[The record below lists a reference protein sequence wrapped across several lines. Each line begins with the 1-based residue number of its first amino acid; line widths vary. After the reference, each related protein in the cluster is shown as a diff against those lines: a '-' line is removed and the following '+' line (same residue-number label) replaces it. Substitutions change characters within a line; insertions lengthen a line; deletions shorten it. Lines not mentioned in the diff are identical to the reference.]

1 MRERRIIRNEMLA
14 EHYTKAVLDSGLTV
28 LIYEMPQKSS
38 VSVQLSAA
46 IGSVTKRFELDGVVT
61 ELPAGVAHF
70 LEHKLFE
77 SEQGDAF
84 TLFAKTG
91 ASANAFTSFDRTTF
105 LFNTTIHALESLRI
119 LIRFVNAPHFTE
131 QSVAKEQGIIGEEI
145 RMYEDD
151 PGWQLIFSLFRL
163 LYKELPINEDI
174 AGSRQSIA
182 QITPQ
187 MLYDCCKAFYAPQN
201 MVLTVAG
208 NISADD
214 VLAVCEQEYA
224 ALSFAQHSSREL
236 FVEEPAAIV
245 APFASRSMEV
255 AQRMFAMGYKEKPMP
270 AADRIRRETMM
281 DMLLDLVAGESTEF
295 YRELYEQGLINDSFS
310 GGYYT
315 GEGYLCTYFEG
326 ESPEPQKLM
335 QLLQQRIAQLKQQGF
350 DPQLFEERRRS
361 AYGDAVCLFDS
372 VDAVANNLTYCHFK
386 NCEIY
391 DIMNV
396 IDSITCDELHE
407 MLCGL
412 FDESCCALSVIEPNF
427 EGAIKE

>member
-1 MRERRIIRNEMLA
+1 MTKRSIIRHEKLG
-14 EHYTKAVLDSGLTV
+14 EQYVKAVLENGLTV
-28 LIYEMPQKSS
+28 LVYEMPHKSS

-46 IGSVTKRFELDGVVT
+46 IGSVTKCFELDGQTT

-91 ASANAFTSFDRTTF
+91 ASANAFTSFDRTTY
-105 LFNTTIHALESLRI
+105 LFNTTINALQSLRI

-131 QSVAKEQGIIGEEI
+131 QTVAKEQGIIGEEI

-163 LYKELPINEDI
+163 LYKDLPINEDI
-174 AGSRQSIA
+174 AGSRESIA

-187 MLYDCCKAFYAPQN
+187 MLYDCCKAFYAPKN
-201 MVLTVAG
+201 MVLAVAG
-208 NISADD
+208 NISAED

-224 ALSFAQHSSREL
+224 QIKTEQHISREL
-236 FVEEPAAIV
+236 PVDEQQEIV
-245 APFASRSMEV
+245 APFSSRSMEV
-255 AQRMFAMGYKEKPMP
+255 AQRMFAMGYKEQPL
-270 AADRIRRETMM
+270 AEADRIRRETMM

-295 YRELYEQGLINDSFS
+295 YRALYEEGLINDSFS

-315 GEGYLCTYFEG
+315 GSGYLCTYFEG
-326 ESPEPQKLM
+326 ESCDPQQVAQRLKA
-335 QLLQQRIAQLKQQGF
+335 RIAELKEQGF

-361 AYGDAVCLFDS
+361 AFGDAVCLFDS

-396 IDSITCDELHE
+396 IDTITCEEMQE
-407 MLCGL
+407 MLQGL
-412 FDESCCALSVIEPNF
+412 FCEERSALCVIEPNC
-427 EGAIKE
+427 

>member
-1 MRERRIIRNEMLA
+1 MREQRIIRNEKLA

-46 IGSVTKRFELDGVVT
+46 IGSVTKHFELDGQTV

-84 TLFAKTG
+84 TLFAQTG
-91 ASANAFTSFDRTTF
+91 ASANAFTSFDRTTY
-105 LFNTTIHALESLRI
+105 LFNTSINEFDALRI

-163 LYKELPINEDI
+163 LYKNLPINEDI
-174 AGSRQSIA
+174 AGSRQSIS

-187 MLYDCCKAFYAPQN
+187 MLYDCCKAFYAPHN
-201 MVLTVAG
+201 MVLAVAG
-208 NISADD
+208 NISAED
-214 VLAVCEQEYA
+214 VLAVCEEEYA
-224 ALSFAQHSSREL
+224 ALKQENHSSREL
-236 FVEEPAAIV
+236 PVAEPQEIV
-245 APFASRSMEV
+245 APFSSRSMEV
-255 AQRMFAMGYKEKPMP
+255 AQRMFAMGYKEQPLCEE
-270 AADRIRRETMM
+270 DRIRHETML

-295 YRELYEQGLINDSFS
+295 YRELYEEGLINDSFS

-315 GEGYLCTYFEG
+315 GRGYLCTYFEG
-326 ESPEPQKLM
+326 ESSEPQKVA
-335 QLLQQRIAQLKQQGF
+335 QLLKARIAQLKQHGL

-396 IDSITCDELHE
+396 IDSITCEEMQQMLNSLFPDER
-407 MLCGL
+407 
-412 FDESCCALSVIEPNF
+412 CALSVIEPNS
-427 EGAIKE
+427 